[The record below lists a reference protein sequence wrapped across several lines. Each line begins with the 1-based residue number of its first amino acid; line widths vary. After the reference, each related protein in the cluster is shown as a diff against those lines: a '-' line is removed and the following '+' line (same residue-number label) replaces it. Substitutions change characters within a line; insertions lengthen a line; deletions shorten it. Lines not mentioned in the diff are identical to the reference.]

1 MVPRKTNAAAYRI
14 RQPAAMAAPRRSS
27 NRNTISA
34 LNARCDT
41 PTEAPRSNVA
51 ARKVLAMMVVRTL
64 QTLNGVTVIECL
76 DVNRLRLA
84 RPSLHVTN
92 IPQPTF
98 RGNRSSVLVSMTNVT
113 ATSFCICFG
122 TCADRS
128 HALMDRLR
136 LHEQSR
142 RNSSQPALNAGQD
155 MCCAGFRY
163 EAPIGRVR

>member
-1 MVPRKTNAAAYRI
+1 
-14 RQPAAMAAPRRSS
+14 
-27 NRNTISA
+27 
-34 LNARCDT
+34 
-41 PTEAPRSNVA
+41 VA
-51 ARKVLAMMVVRTL
+51 ARKVLAMMMVRTL

-92 IPQPTF
+92 IPQPAF

-113 ATSFCICFG
+113 AKSFCICFG

-136 LHEQSR
+136 LHEQRAGGNLLSR
-142 RNSSQPALNAGQD
+142 PLTRARTCVVPGSGTKHRLD
-155 MCCAGFRY
+155 GF
-163 EAPIGRVR
+163 AKGKDCLQ